1 MVRAIT
7 ARCRRSDLGG
17 CADAPTIIWSLRVQ
31 QGWLAGHEAHPEA
44 DGESVRRIRD
54 DRALLKDPRPS
65 AYEGS
70 ATERFS
76 TIRDRALLKRRGV
89 FAIGQTAG
97 IRAVRVIRRT
107 HRAVLTKYLGS
118 DLPCDLSTTGW
129 PRIGHGLTT
138 KSWSG

>member
-54 DRALLKDPRPS
+54 DRALLKEPRPS
-65 AYEGS
+65 ASQRS
-70 ATERFS
+70 ATERFLNDVVYS
-76 TIRDRALLKRRGV
+76 LS
-89 FAIGQTAG
+89 
-97 IRAVRVIRRT
+97 VRPRES
-107 HRAVLTKYLGS
+107 G
-118 DLPCDLSTTGW
+118 LSV
-129 PRIGHGLTT
+129 
-138 KSWSG
+138 